1 MKYDLELM
9 SPNDFDYEQAYEKGL
24 LEDGVFTEKYNIIV
38 DNYKRILGSIL
49 EKKLNLS
56 KYDEQIKK
64 SGLYFKPVKE
74 EDKDMYQNTSLLGL
88 DYIYIRN
95 NFYVERLEKEKLQ
108 LLEDLNKSKDAI
120 KEVVKMV
127 LDTYPM
133 VIREDRKEECM
144 VAYGPFTSY
153 FFAPCDSLV
162 LGIRRD
168 KWDRENVPEEKKD
181 DIYFEQEEYFR
192 NIIVDMKNNFKE
204 KFSVPISVFQYNE
217 SDVLYYQE
225 NSHKK
230 K

>member
-1 MKYDLELM
+1 MKYDLKLM
-9 SPNDFDYEQAYEKGL
+9 SPNIFDYEAAYKKNLIES
-24 LEDGVFTEKYNIIV
+24 DIFTDRYNKII

-56 KYDEQIKK
+56 KYDNQIKK
-64 SGLYFKPVKE
+64 ADLYFKPVKD

-95 NFYVERLEKEKLQ
+95 NFYIERLPEEILI
-108 LLEDLNKSKDAI
+108 LFEDLNKSKDDI
-120 KEVVKMV
+120 KQLVKLV
-127 LDTYPM
+127 LDTYPS
-133 VIREDRKEECM
+133 VIKEDTKEDCM

-162 LGIRRD
+162 FGIRRD
-168 KWDRENVPEEKKD
+168 KWDRENVPKDKKD
-181 DIYFEQEEYFR
+181 NIYFEQEDFFR
-192 NIIVDMKNNFKE
+192 GIINDMKKDFEGKL
-204 KFSVPISVFQYNE
+204 SVPVSVFQYNE

-225 NSHKK
+225 NNRKK